1 MAPPAIALPRYAV
14 DSNVLIDLAM
24 GKVFAQRLL
33 AKLRLRQHG
42 IAAPPAVIGELFHIA
57 SEMSHPANAHAIE
70 ALSKIQR
77 WGIETYSLISVGPEI
92 VEINAHKLLGAG
104 LLPEGEVH
112 DAVIIIETALRYIP
126 ILITSDIHLLGI
138 NPAKLSSMLDDFDL
152 IPVTISH
159 PMAMLP

>member
-1 MAPPAIALPRYAV
+1 
-14 DSNVLIDLAM
+14 M